1 MRNFKKLKNFLLDL
15 FFPKFCLGCGKE
27 KTWLCQDCQALLEI
41 QEENFCPVCGKVI
54 FNNHEVITRF
64 SSEARGS
71 YFKTHE
77 FCKRK
82 TNLEGLFWAVDYNN
96 PLVKKLILKF
106 KYTPF
111 AKELAKPVAK
121 ILISHFL
128 LTEFPLRK
136 MNFILVPIPL
146 IKKRLKWR
154 GFNQAEEISKEIS
167 RFFQLPVEN
176 FLIREKE
183 REPQMK
189 IQDLKKRKENIK
201 GVFSCH
207 LSEKVK
213 GKRTLL
219 IDDVSTTRA
228 TLEEAAKVLKKA
240 GAKQV
245 WAAVIAFSNK
255 T

>member
-1 MRNFKKLKNFLLDL
+1 MRNFKKIKNFLLDV

-27 KTWLCQDCQALLEI
+27 KTWLCEDCQALLEI
-41 QEENFCPVCGKVI
+41 QEENFCPVCGKL
-54 FNNHEVITRF
+54 TLD
-64 SSEARGS
+64 
-71 YFKTHE
+71 FKTHE

-96 PLVKKLILKF
+96 PLVKKLILKY

-111 AKELAKPVAK
+111 AKDLTKPIAK

-128 LTEFPLRK
+128 LTEFPLRR
-136 MNFILVPIPL
+136 MDFILVPIPL
-146 IKKRLKWR
+146 VKKRLKWR

-167 RFFQLPVEN
+167 IFFQLPVEN
-176 FLIREKE
+176 FLIQEKE
-183 REPQMK
+183 KVPQMK

-207 LSEKVK
+207 LPEKVK
-213 GKRTLL
+213 GKKILL
-219 IDDVSTTRA
+219 IDDVCTTRA
-228 TLEEAAKVLKKA
+228 TLEEATKVLKKA

-245 WAAVIAFSNK
+245 WAAVIALSTK

>member
-1 MRNFKKLKNFLLDL
+1 MRNFKKYLWGYFSLTLKILKNFLLDV

-27 KTWLCQDCQALLEI
+27 RTWLCEDCQALLEI
-41 QEENFCPVCGKVI
+41 QEENFCPVCGKL
-54 FNNHEVITRF
+54 TLD
-64 SSEARGS
+64 
-71 YFKTHE
+71 FKTHK

-106 KYTPF
+106 KYTSF
-111 AKELAKPVAK
+111 ARELAKPLAK

-146 IKKRLKWR
+146 IRKRLKWR

-207 LSEKVK
+207 SPEKVK
-213 GKRTLL
+213 GKKILL
-219 IDDVSTTRA
+219 IDDVCTTRA
-228 TLEEAAKVLKKA
+228 TLEEAARVLKKA

-245 WAAVIAFSNK
+245 WGAVIAFSIK

>member
-1 MRNFKKLKNFLLDL
+1 MRNFKKLKNFLLDV

-41 QEENFCPVCGKVI
+41 QEENFCPVCGKVT
-54 FNNHEVITRF
+54 FD
-64 SSEARGS
+64 
-71 YFKTHE
+71 FKTHD

-82 TNLEGLFWAVDYNN
+82 TSLEGLFWAVDYNN

-106 KYTPF
+106 KYESF
-111 AKELAKPVAK
+111 AKELAQPLAK
-121 ILISHFL
+121 VLISHFL
-128 LTEFPLRK
+128 LTGFFQGRALD
-136 MNFILVPIPL
+136 NSQFVLVPIPL
-146 IKKRLKWR
+146 TKRRLKWR

-167 RFFQLPVEN
+167 KFSQLPVEN

-207 LSEKVK
+207 LPEKVK
-213 GKRTLL
+213 GKKILL
-219 IDDVSTTRA
+219 IDDVCTTRA

-245 WAAVIAFSNK
+245 WAAVIAFSSK

>member
-1 MRNFKKLKNFLLDL
+1 MRNFKKIKNFVLDV

-27 KTWLCQDCQALLEI
+27 KTWLCEDCQALLEI
-41 QEENFCPVCGKVI
+41 QEENFCPVCGKL
-54 FNNHEVITRF
+54 TLD
-64 SSEARGS
+64 
-71 YFKTHE
+71 FKTHE

-111 AKELAKPVAK
+111 AKELVKPIAK

-128 LTEFPLRK
+128 LTEFPFKKYTGRTRA
-136 MNFILVPIPL
+136 NYQFVLVPIPL
-146 IKKRLKWR
+146 TRKRLKWR
-154 GFNQAEEISKEIS
+154 GFNQAELISKEVS

-207 LSEKVK
+207 LPEKVK
-213 GKRTLL
+213 GKNILL
-219 IDDVSTTRA
+219 IDDVCTTRA

-245 WAAVIAFSNK
+245 WGVVIGFSIK